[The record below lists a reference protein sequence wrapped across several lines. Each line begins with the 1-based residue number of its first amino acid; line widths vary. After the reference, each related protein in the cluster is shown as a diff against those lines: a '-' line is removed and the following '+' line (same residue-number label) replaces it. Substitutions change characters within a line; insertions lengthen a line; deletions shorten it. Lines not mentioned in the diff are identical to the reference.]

1 MGDVLAFRRPEPAD
15 QAVAPLGEAD
25 REPAVTPTAPPGRS
39 GWERDPAP
47 DRPEVEPLWRQMAGA
62 ELRAARLRRRQT
74 LAQVAAR
81 AGVSV
86 QYLSEIE
93 RGRKEPSSE
102 VLAAVTGALELTLL
116 DLTAGVAR
124 QLLPRRLDAGPA
136 GRNPGPVALAA

>member
-1 MGDVLAFRRPEPAD
+1 MGDVLEFRRPEPAES
-15 QAVAPLGEAD
+15 VAPLSEAG
-25 REPAVTPTAPPGRS
+25 REPAVTPPSAPARLP
-39 GWERDPAP
+39 RDRHPAP
-47 DRPEVEPLWRQMAGA
+47 ERPKVEPLWRQVAGA
-62 ELRAARLRRRQT
+62 ELRAARLRRGQT

-136 GRNPGPVALAA
+136 GRGPGPVALAA